1 MAEQPAP
8 QLNNAPYKVY
18 GTNEPYSGMT
28 VEIGGFLYTTDG
40 GTLQGDSLQLT
51 ANPLFE
57 AQPTPPNQNN
67 NQTPGMNGNGN
78 QTLGGAGLAGN
89 PNQMQQNQLM
99 GGAGLT
105 TNPNQQQQNQLMG
118 GTQGT
123 SGTGAVNPS
132 NQTGG
137 GSGGSY

>member
-1 MAEQPAP
+1 MAEASNQTVE
-8 QLNNAPYKVY
+8 APYKVY
-18 GTNEPYSGMT
+18 GTNEPYNGLT
-28 VEIGGFLYTTDG
+28 VEVGGFLYSTVG
-40 GTLQGDSLQLT
+40 GALEGDSMQLT
-51 ANPLFE
+51 ANVQPQQT
-57 AQPTPPNQNN
+57 QPTPPN
-67 NQTPGMNGNGN
+67 GNDN

-123 SGTGAVNPS
+123 SGAGAVNPS

>member
-67 NQTPGMNGNGN
+67 NQTPGPGNNQPGMNGNTGGGN
-78 QTLGGAGLAGN
+78 NQKGGSPSNQQQAPNTQTGGAGG
-89 PNQMQQNQLM
+89 M
-99 GGAGLT
+99 
-105 TNPNQQQQNQLMG
+105 
-118 GTQGT
+118 
-123 SGTGAVNPS
+123 
-132 NQTGG
+132 
-137 GSGGSY
+137 Y

>member
-99 GGAGLT
+99 GG
-105 TNPNQQQQNQLMG
+105 
-118 GTQGT
+118 TQGT

-137 GSGGSY
+137 GSGGPY

>member
-57 AQPTPPNQNN
+57 AQPTPPNQ
-67 NQTPGMNGNGN
+67 
-78 QTLGGAGLAGN
+78 
-89 PNQMQQNQLM
+89 
-99 GGAGLT
+99 
-105 TNPNQQQQNQLMG
+105 QQQNQLMG

-137 GSGGSY
+137 GSGGPY